1 MKRPQTVVA
10 ALVLAAAAGLPLAQ
24 AADISQG
31 VQTLDLSSGSAA
43 FKHEFGAGNAGNT
56 FSDRYNFTASS
67 VEALGALVSSLDLG
81 ALGLGGASFDSF
93 KLYNSGGLSMDGTQQ
108 TSPGA
113 AVEVWTVGTHHLV
126 ADSYYL
132 LVSGTVR
139 NGAAGNY
146 VGALAVSA
154 VPEPATYGMLL
165 GGAGLVGWLARRR
178 KA

>member
-1 MKRPQTVVA
+1 MKRTQTAVA
-10 ALVLAAAAGLPLAQ
+10 ALVLAAAAALPLAR

-31 VQTLDLSSGSAA
+31 VQTLDLSSGSAVL
-43 FKHEFGAGNAGNT
+43 KHEFGAGNAGNT

-67 VEALGALVSSLDLG
+67 AEALGAQVSSLDLG

-93 KLYNSGGLSMDGTQQ
+93 KLYNSGGLSMDGTRQ
-108 TSPGA
+108 TPPGA
-113 AVEVWTVGTHHLV
+113 AVEAWAVGAHHLV

-146 VGALAVSA
+146 VGSVAVSA
-154 VPEPATYGMLL
+154 VPEPAGYAMLL
-165 GGAGLVGWLARRR
+165 GGIGLVGWMARRR

>member
-1 MKRPQTVVA
+1 MKRKQTVMA
-10 ALVLAAAAGLPLAQ
+10 ALVLAAAAGLPLAR

-56 FSDRYNFTASS
+56 FSDRYNFSASGGQL
-67 VEALGALVSSLDLG
+67 VGALVSSLDLP
-81 ALGLGGASFDSF
+81 GLGGAGFDSF
-93 KLYNSGGLSMDGTQQ
+93 KLYNSAGFVLDGSKQ
-108 TSPGA
+108 SAPGA
-113 AVEVWTVGTHHLV
+113 PAEVWTVSAPNLL
-126 ADSYYL
+126 ADNYYL

-139 NGAAGNY
+139 NAAAGNY
-146 VGALAVSA
+146 VGSVAISP

-165 GGAGLVGWLARRR
+165 GGAGIIGWLARRR